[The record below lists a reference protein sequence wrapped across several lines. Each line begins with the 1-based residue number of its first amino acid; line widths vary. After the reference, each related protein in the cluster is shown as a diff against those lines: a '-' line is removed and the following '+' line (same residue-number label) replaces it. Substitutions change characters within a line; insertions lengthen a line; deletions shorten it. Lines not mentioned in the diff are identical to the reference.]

1 MMLFSYLPARHY
13 ELYAVAVACLQ
24 LFRECNY
31 TGREIGEGTA
41 KEAAD
46 CISIADETVV
56 RAGLLAMGGEDIEEV
71 VVAKELLY
79 FALSVFKSSECN
91 ICSKSW
97 VSTKIRWRVW
107 SLCVMC
113 GSLQFAE
120 QN

>member
-1 MMLFSYLPARHY
+1 MILPARHY

-41 KEAAD
+41 KEAVD
-46 CISIADETVV
+46 KINIADETV
-56 RAGLLAMGGEDIEEV
+56 REGLLAMGGEDIEEV

-79 FALSVFKSSECN
+79 LGLSVFKNSECN

-97 VSTKIRWRVW
+97 VSSFIQGWASARGPG
-107 SLCVMC
+107 L
-113 GSLQFAE
+113 G
-120 QN
+120 